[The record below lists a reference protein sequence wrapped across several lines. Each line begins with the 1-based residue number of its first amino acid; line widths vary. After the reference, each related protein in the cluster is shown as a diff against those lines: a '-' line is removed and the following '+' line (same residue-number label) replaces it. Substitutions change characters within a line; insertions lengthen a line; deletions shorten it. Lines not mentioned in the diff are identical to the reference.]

1 MIINPI
7 RNGIVIDHITAGL
20 GMEIYRMLG
29 LEELESSVAIIKNAP
44 STKIGKKDII
54 KIDEVFDVDLAVL
67 GYVDP
72 TSTVNVIRDGMRVK
86 KFHPP
91 LPERLEGILKCKNPR
106 CITSTEP
113 ELVHIFRLTDREKRT
128 YRCLY
133 CDTKR

>member
-1 MIINPI
+1 MIINSI
-7 RNGIVIDHITAGL
+7 KNGIVIDHITAGL

-29 LEELESSVAIIKNAP
+29 LEKLESSVAIIKNAQ
-44 STKIGKKDII
+44 SNKMGKKDII

-72 TSTVNVIRDGMRVK
+72 KSTVNVIRDGTRVK

-106 CITSTEP
+106 CITSVEP
-113 ELVHIFRLTDREKRT
+113 ELVHVFKLTDRENRT
-128 YRCLY
+128 YRCIY